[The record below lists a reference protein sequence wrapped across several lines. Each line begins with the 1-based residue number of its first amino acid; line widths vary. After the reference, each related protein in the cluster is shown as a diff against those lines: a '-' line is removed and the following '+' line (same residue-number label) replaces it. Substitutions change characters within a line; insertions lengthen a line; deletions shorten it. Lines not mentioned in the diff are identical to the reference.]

1 MAVVMR
7 SLAGA
12 CAVYVCA
19 FLSTGAVAT
28 EAEVNANPMEKVISL
43 LDVLSKQIEKEGKED
58 ANTYRA
64 YTAYY
69 QKESGNGAK
78 IIKVH
83 ASKIAQLTSD
93 LKEAEAFRAG
103 QNNKFVALQNKV
115 AKSSSELTA
124 GRQGRKKERA
134 VFEKNEATYIE
145 SLDQLERSLE
155 TMKKKMPAASAAAS
169 SASLVSVAEGLKR
182 TLMQDSDFPMS
193 TAQRE
198 TLSGFMRAV
207 QLRRVPSFLQT
218 GSSGPYGDYSSKSGG
233 LVSTL
238 QDLSG
243 KVKKERD
250 VSLSAEL
257 KAKKAFK
264 EFESGLTTMLENG
277 KRSSTALKT
286 SIAQSQE
293 TSSKKQATLMESKE
307 IHKAQVNHMKQVE
320 AEFRGKTQ
328 AYKIRL
334 GKRSDEAIAVH
345 EAQRILGS
353 EIAKSYVKKQSVGS
367 GFVQWKKVSHVLRH
381 ATSPGLVLLALRS
394 TVHFRSG
401 STADPFNKVKTM
413 IKGMLMNLNK
423 KQAQESNH
431 AAFCDKEMGKTA
443 KSEKRKEEDVQKMK
457 DRLDALSAD
466 LTQTK
471 ADIVDANKDLKE
483 INGAVAESLKIRE
496 KEHKTASTS
505 TKEYKKAAALL
516 RRACNV
522 LKGYYKNKAGGG
534 AEVKKKE
541 FKQRHGM
548 GTGII
553 GILEIAIDDFEKL
566 YSDTKETEEASA
578 KDFKDMQE
586 ESGIRKAV
594 FQKDLEYKSRTKV
607 KSEFDQS
614 QMTNDLKSYQKELKA
629 IGTYMEKLQA
639 SCTIKGP
646 SYAEKKAKRE
656 EELKSLKEALKYL
669 SSQ

>member
-1 MAVVMR
+1 MR
-7 SLAGA
+7 SLGA
-12 CAVYVCA
+12 CAVFVYAV
-19 FLSTGAVAT
+19 LSTQASASQVD
-28 EAEVNANPMEKVISL
+28 ANPMEKVIQL

-64 YTAYY
+64 YTGYY
-69 QKESGNGAK
+69 QKETRNGEK
-78 IIKVH
+78 IIKVN
-83 ASKIAQLTSD
+83 AVKIAQLSSD
-93 LKEAEAFRAG
+93 LAEAVAFRAG
-103 QNNKFVALQNKV
+103 QNNNFVALQNKI

-124 GRQGRKKERA
+124 GRQERKKERS

-145 SLDQLERSLE
+145 SLDQLERSLD

-169 SASLVSVAEGLKR
+169 SASLVSVAEKLKT
-182 TLMQDSDFPMS
+182 TLTQDSDFS
-193 TAQRE
+193 LTTAQRE

-207 QLRRVPSFLQT
+207 QLMRAPSFLQT
-218 GSSGPYGDYSSKSGG
+218 GSRGPYGDYSSKSGG

-250 VSLSAEL
+250 GSLSAEL

-264 EFESGLTTMLENG
+264 EFENGLTTMLENG
-277 KRSSTALKT
+277 KRSSTAIKS

-293 TSSKKQATLMESKE
+293 TASKKQATLMESKE
-307 IHKAQVNHMKQVE
+307 IHKAQSNHMKQVE

-353 EIAKSYVKKQSVGS
+353 EIAKSYIKKQSVG
-367 GFVQWKKVSHVLRH
+367 GAALVQWKKVSHVLRS
-381 ATSPGLVLLALRS
+381 ATTPGLALLALKS
-394 TVHFRSG
+394 TRHFRIG
-401 STADPFNKVKTM
+401 SADPFNKVKSM
-413 IKGMLMNLNK
+413 IKGMLMRLNK
-423 KQAQESNH
+423 KQAQESSH
-431 AAFCDKEMGKTA
+431 AAFCDKEMAKTA
-443 KSEKRKEEDVQKMK
+443 ASDKRKEDDVQKMK

-471 ADIVDANKDLKE
+471 ADLVDANKDLKE
-483 INGAVAESLKIRE
+483 INGAVADSVKIRA

-566 YSDTKETEEASA
+566 YTDTKETEEASA
-578 KDFKDMQE
+578 KDFKDMQD
-586 ESGIRKAV
+586 ESGVRKAV

-607 KSEFDQS
+607 KLEFDQS
-614 QMTNDLKSYQKELKA
+614 QMSNDLKSYQKELKA
-629 IGTYMEKLQA
+629 IGTYMSKLQA
-639 SCTIKGP
+639 SCSIKGP

-669 SSQ
+669 ASE